1 MHMKDL
7 VMKRPQTDI
16 LHQHIIVTPAPHLL
30 SVATTVANR
39 GNHNYCKI
47 IQTAPIFI
55 VSVNTAH
62 ASVLATTPFNNT
74 PTTSNII
81 NS

>member
-30 SVATTVANR
+30 SVATIVANR

-47 IQTAPIFI
+47 IKTAPIFI

-62 ASVLATTPFNNT
+62 ALKCPSY
-74 PTTSNII
+74 
-81 NS
+81 NSIQQHSYYK